1 MTSLFRIAVVI
12 AGLAV
17 LKSAGA
23 EPVNESS
30 ARPLDFTSQTNAVRF
45 SELSL
50 RGDPSGIWETR
61 VGDGF
66 RKGVTE
72 AGLSLGLG
80 LGSRSFGGKNAHDLT
95 LVKLSLGHMVTG
107 VLCEDKCY
115 QGNFELIGEW
125 FGGGQ
130 FHPDDAYLVGLTGVV
145 RYNFVTGTRL
155 MPFIDAGAGVAVTDI
170 DHPDLSTK
178 FQFNTQAGLG
188 VRWFIDARTA
198 VTAQYRFMHISNAAI
213 KHPNLGVNT
222 SIFYAGVT
230 WMF

>member
-1 MTSLFRIAVVI
+1 MTSFFRIAMVV
-12 AGLAV
+12 AGMAV
-17 LKSAGA
+17 LKSTGA
-23 EPVNESS
+23 EPVDGSFAQPRE
-30 ARPLDFTSQTNAVRF
+30 PISQTNVVR
-45 SELSL
+45 SAELSL
-50 RGDPSGIWETR
+50 RADPSSIWENG

-72 AGLSLGLG
+72 AGVSLGIG
-80 LGSRSFGGKNAHDLT
+80 LGSRSFGGKNAHDLA
-95 LVKLSLGHMVTG
+95 LMRLSLGRMVTG
-107 VLCEDKCY
+107 ILCEDKCY
-115 QGNFELIGEW
+115 QGNFELIGEL

-130 FHPDDAYLVGLTGVV
+130 FLPNEAYLIGLTGVV

-155 MPFIDAGAGVAVTDI
+155 VPFVDGGAGVAVTDI

-188 VRWFIDARTA
+188 VRWFIDSRTA
-198 VTAQYRFMHISNAAI
+198 LTAQYRFIHISNAAI

-222 SIFYAGVT
+222 SMFYAGIN